1 MSTRTPLYRRIKDG
15 IKQHIED
22 GTLGPGSRA
31 PSERELADR
40 YGVSRMTAR
49 QALSELAQEGL
60 LQRVQGQGTFVADHK
75 IEQSVSELIGFSEDM
90 RRRGL
95 ESHTQ
100 VLAVERGFPSLDLS
114 TQLGIGLGEATVSL
128 ERLRFAAGRPM
139 SHEISVLPAH
149 LVDGIEQQ
157 DLRGSLY
164 ALLRDVY
171 GIRLTRAE
179 QRIEGLRADERQ
191 AEILGVKPGDV
202 LLRLERVS
210 YSGDQPVEHVDAYY
224 RADRYAFSASLEARD
239 EA

>member
-1 MSTRTPLYRRIKDG
+1 MSTEMPLYRRIKDG

-31 PSERELADR
+31 PSERELAAR

-60 LQRVQGQGTFVADHK
+60 LERIQGQGTFVAEKK

-90 RRRGL
+90 RRRRL

-114 TQLGIGLGEATVSL
+114 TQLGIGLGEPTVSI
-128 ERLRFAAGRPM
+128 ERLRFAAGRTM

-149 LVDGIEQQ
+149 LLEGIEKQ
-157 DLRGSLY
+157 DLSGSLY

-171 GIRLTRAE
+171 GIHLTRAD

-191 AEILGVKPGDV
+191 ASILDVQPGAV

-210 YSGDQPVEHVDAYY
+210 YAGDLPIEHVDAYY
-224 RADRYAFSASLEARD
+224 RADRYAFTASLEARK
-239 EA
+239 

>member
-1 MSTRTPLYRRIKDG
+1 MSIKTPLYRRIKDG

-22 GTLGPGSRA
+22 GTLGPGARA
-31 PSERELADR
+31 PSERELAGR

-95 ESHTQ
+95 ESHTT
-100 VLAVERGFPSLDLS
+100 VLTVKRDFPSLEIS

-139 SHEISVLPAH
+139 SHEVSVLPAH

-164 ALLRDVY
+164 TLLRDAY
-171 GIRLTRAE
+171 GIRLTRAV

-202 LLRLERVS
+202 LLRLERVA

-224 RADRYAFSASLEARD
+224 RADRYAFIATLEARD